1 MHKEKNEHLSKR
13 EADFLGHPFLGYFWG
28 RIWETCPGFG
38 QAGYGCLTLRGP
50 PQLRK
55 HAEPTVEGGTAV
67 DKERNKAQL
76 GASSAEEDSVLC
88 SAGLIRLMHTEGFN
102 GPSGGMQDW

>member
-1 MHKEKNEHLSKR
+1 MGNVPRLWPSWLWLPDTER
-13 EADFLGHPFLGYFWG
+13 
-28 RIWETCPGFG
+28 
-38 QAGYGCLTLRGP
+38 P

-76 GASSAEEDSVLC
+76 GASSAEDSVLC